1 MKTDRQLQED
11 VLHALEF
18 EPGVDAAKI
27 GVSIKDGIAT
37 LQGTVRTFFEKA
49 TADRV
54 TRGVYGIRAIA
65 NDLVVNLDGHHARTD
80 SDIAEAAAN
89 RLGYDAV
96 VPANAVKATV
106 ASGWVTLNGTV
117 DWQYQKSAAEL
128 DVEHLFGVKGVT
140 NHITLKPHVMPGDV
154 KGKIE
159 QAFKRSAQVEAARI
173 QVQAYDGA
181 VTLTGTVKTLA
192 ERDEAERAAWAAP
205 GVIRVDDRI
214 AVVP

>member
-65 NDLVVNLDGHHARTD
+65 NDLVVNLDGHHGTSLASLPD
-80 SDIAEAAAN
+80 GI
-89 RLGYDAV
+89 V
-96 VPANAVKATV
+96 VRRKEPCA
-106 ASGWVTLNGTV
+106 L
-117 DWQYQKSAAEL
+117 
-128 DVEHLFGVKGVT
+128 
-140 NHITLKPHVMPGDV
+140 
-154 KGKIE
+154 
-159 QAFKRSAQVEAARI
+159 KRS
-173 QVQAYDGA
+173 
-181 VTLTGTVKTLA
+181 
-192 ERDEAERAAWAAP
+192 
-205 GVIRVDDRI
+205 
-214 AVVP
+214 